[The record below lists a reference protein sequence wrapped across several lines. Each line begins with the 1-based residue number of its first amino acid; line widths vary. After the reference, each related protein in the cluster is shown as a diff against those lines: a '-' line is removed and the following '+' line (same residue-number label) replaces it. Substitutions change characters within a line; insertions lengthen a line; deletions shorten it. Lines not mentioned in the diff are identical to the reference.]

1 MKRRI
6 SILVDVDCPIDED
19 QLLIYIASS
28 VNEMRGCYAPDDRVH
43 ALKVLAV
50 ESWKS
55 IYEPIDPGFG
65 YGYLGDGEFRGRMY
79 G

>member
-6 SILVDVDCPIDED
+6 SILVDIDHPIDED
-19 QLLIYIASS
+19 DLLIYIAQS
-28 VNEMRGCYAPDDRVH
+28 VNEMRGCYAPDASVH

-50 ESWKS
+50 ESYKQ
-55 IYEPIDPGFG
+55 IFEPVEPDFG
-65 YGYLGDGEFRGRMY
+65 YGYLGDGIFRNRQY